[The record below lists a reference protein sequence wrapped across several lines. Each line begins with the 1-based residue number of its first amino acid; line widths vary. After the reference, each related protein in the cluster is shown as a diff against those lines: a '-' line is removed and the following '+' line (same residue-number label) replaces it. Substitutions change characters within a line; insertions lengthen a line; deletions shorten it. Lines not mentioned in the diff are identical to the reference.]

1 VHRRGQEV
9 LVTNGRFVD
18 RVALVTAAGSG
29 IGAATARRFATEGAH
44 VLVTDVDGERA
55 TSVAKEINEAG
66 GRATAHQLDVAE
78 GAQWRELAGRVA
90 ELHGRLDVL
99 HSNAARV
106 IVKPADEL
114 SEDEWDAQLRVTLTG
129 AWLGVRT
136 FAADLRRTHGA
147 IVVTSSVHALFGL
160 PGHPAYAAAKGAL
173 TALTRQLAVDL
184 GPDVRVNC
192 VLPGPILTGMWDA
205 VDDAER
211 AASEAATVAQRF
223 GRPDEVASVV
233 AFLASDDASYMTGAS
248 VVVDGGWSI
257 RKDSA

>member
-1 VHRRGQEV
+1 M
-9 LVTNGRFVD
+9 TSGRFSG
-18 RVALVTAAGSG
+18 RVALVTAAGAG
-29 IGAATARRFATEGAH
+29 IGAATARQFAAEGAK
-44 VLVTDVDGERA
+44 VLVTDVDGARA
-55 TSVAKEINEAG
+55 ASVAKEIDESG
-66 GRATAHQLDVAE
+66 GLATPYRLDVAD
-78 GAQWRELAGRVA
+78 GAQWTEVAAHVA
-90 ELHGRLDVL
+90 ELHGSLDVL

-136 FAADLRRTHGA
+136 FARELRRVQGA
-147 IVVTSSVHALFGL
+147 IVLTSSVHALFGL

-192 VLPGPILTGMWDA
+192 VLPGPILTAMWDGISEP
-205 VDDAER
+205 ER
-211 AASEAATVAQRF
+211 EASAAATVAQRF
-223 GRPDEVASVV
+223 GRPEEVAAVV

-257 RKDSA
+257 RKESA

>member
-1 VHRRGQEV
+1 
-9 LVTNGRFVD
+9 
-18 RVALVTAAGSG
+18 VTAAGAG
-29 IGAATARRFATEGAH
+29 IGAATARQFAAEGAK
-44 VLVTDVDGERA
+44 VLVTDVDGARA
-55 TSVAKEINEAG
+55 ASVAKEIDESG
-66 GRATAHQLDVAE
+66 GLATPYRLDVAD
-78 GAQWRELAGRVA
+78 GAQWTEVAAHVA
-90 ELHGRLDVL
+90 ELHGSLDVL

-136 FAADLRRTHGA
+136 FARELRRVQGA
-147 IVVTSSVHALFGL
+147 IVLTSSVHALFGL

-192 VLPGPILTGMWDA
+192 VLPGPILTAMWDGISEP
-205 VDDAER
+205 ER
-211 AASEAATVAQRF
+211 EASAAATVAQRF
-223 GRPDEVASVV
+223 GRPEEVAAVV

-257 RKDSA
+257 RKESA

>member
-1 VHRRGQEV
+1 
-9 LVTNGRFVD
+9 
-18 RVALVTAAGSG
+18 
-29 IGAATARRFATEGAH
+29 
-44 VLVTDVDGERA
+44 
-55 TSVAKEINEAG
+55 
-66 GRATAHQLDVAE
+66 
-78 GAQWRELAGRVA
+78 
-90 ELHGRLDVL
+90 
-99 HSNAARV
+99 V

-136 FAADLRRTHGA
+136 FARELRRVQGA
-147 IVVTSSVHALFGL
+147 IVLTSSVHALFGL

-192 VLPGPILTGMWDA
+192 VLLGPILTAMWDGISEP
-205 VDDAER
+205 ER
-211 AASEAATVAQRF
+211 EASAAATVAQRF
-223 GRPDEVASVV
+223 GRPEEVAAVV

-257 RKDSA
+257 RKESA

>member
-1 VHRRGQEV
+1 M
-9 LVTNGRFVD
+9 TSARFAG
-18 RVALVTAAGSG
+18 RVALVTAAGAG
-29 IGAATARRFATEGAH
+29 IGAATARRLAAEGAR
-44 VLVTDVDGERA
+44 VLVTDLDGERA
-55 TSVAKEINEAG
+55 TSVAKEIDAAG
-66 GRATAHQLDVAE
+66 GLASAYPLDVADST
-78 GAQWRELAGRVA
+78 QWTQLAAHVA
-90 ELHGRLDVL
+90 EQHGRLDVL

-106 IVKPADEL
+106 IVKPVDEL

-136 FAADLRRTHGA
+136 FAADLRRAKGT

-160 PGHPAYAAAKGAL
+160 PGHAAYAAAKGAL
-173 TALTRQLAVDL
+173 TALTRQVAVDL

-192 VLPGPILTGMWDA
+192 VVPGPILTAMWDGIG
-205 VDDAER
+205 DAER

-233 AFLASDDASYMTGAS
+233 AFLASDDASYMTGAC